1 MGIMDS
7 VKGLMGNNPQLHGFV
22 EGLQTFV
29 QQSGG
34 INGLKSKFEKE
45 AAGSV
50 LQSWIS
56 TGPNLPIS
64 PEQIQKVMG
73 SQFIHDIARKMDL
86 EPSVA
91 TEKLSQMIPKIIDRL
106 SPNGKLPDQ
115 IDAAT
120 LANAAANF
128 KKEEHL

>member
-45 AAGSV
+45 GAGSV

-56 TGPNLPIS
+56 TGPNLTIS
-64 PEQIQKVMG
+64 PEQMQKG
-73 SQFIHDIARKMDL
+73 WARSL
-86 EPSVA
+86 F
-91 TEKLSQMIPKIIDRL
+91 MI
-106 SPNGKLPDQ
+106 
-115 IDAAT
+115 
-120 LANAAANF
+120 
-128 KKEEHL
+128 

>member
-1 MGIMDS
+1 
-7 VKGLMGNNPQLHGFV
+7 
-22 EGLQTFV
+22 
-29 QQSGG
+29 
-34 INGLKSKFEKE
+34 
-45 AAGSV
+45 
-50 LQSWIS
+50 
-56 TGPNLPIS
+56 
-64 PEQIQKVMG
+64 MG

-120 LANAAANF
+120 LANAETNF